1 MPASSRR
8 TSSKKSSSSTPLQR
22 VTRTSVYPVKAAH
35 GGVCHGCNAL
45 PAGSM
50 EVAAILLVLVFSLS
64 AVLFTSVYATQVQT
78 AKLHAVQA
86 QLSSYQPQAE

>member
-1 MPASSRR
+1 MPTSR
-8 TSSKKSSSSTPLQR
+8 KSSSSHTVASLPR
-22 VTRTSVYPVKAAH
+22 VVRRAAVYPVKQAK
-35 GGVCHGCNAL
+35 GNTCHSCNAL

-78 AKLHAVQA
+78 SKVQALEA
-86 QLSSYQPQAE
+86 QLSSYQEVRE